1 MDTGF
6 KHRWQL
12 AWQQRGFRQLVISG
26 LIILVLVLT
35 ALTFF
40 FQLIEKRDG
49 IVMNDI
55 LLKHFTPHNVSIAIF
70 IFVWATALLI
80 IVRSVQQPAI
90 FLQVLWAYIL
100 LTALRMITI
109 SLVPLNPPESLIE
122 LKDPLSNAF
131 YGSKFITKDLFFSG
145 HTSTMFIIFLCLKN
159 KMDRVFALVAT
170 MLVGVLVL
178 VQHVHYTMDV
188 LAVPP
193 FTYLVYWAAKKV
205 TGKTLKSL
213 A

>member
-6 KHRWQL
+6 KHRWQV
-12 AWQQRGFRQLVISG
+12 AWQQKSFRQLLVSG
-26 LIILVLVLT
+26 LILLVIVLT
-35 ALTFF
+35 LLTFF
-40 FQLIEKRDG
+40 FQLIEKRNG
-49 IVMNDI
+49 MVMDDL
-55 LLKHFTPHNVSIAIF
+55 LLKHFAPHNVSIFIF
-70 IFVWATALLI
+70 IFIWTTALLV
-80 IVRSVQQPAI
+80 IVRSVQQPTI
-90 FLQVLWAYIL
+90 FLQILWAYTL

-159 KMDRVFALVAT
+159 RWDRIFALVST

-178 VQHVHYTMDV
+178 VQHVHYTIDV

-193 FTYLVYWAAKKV
+193 FTYLVYWIAKKI
-205 TGKTLKSL
+205 TASSLKSL